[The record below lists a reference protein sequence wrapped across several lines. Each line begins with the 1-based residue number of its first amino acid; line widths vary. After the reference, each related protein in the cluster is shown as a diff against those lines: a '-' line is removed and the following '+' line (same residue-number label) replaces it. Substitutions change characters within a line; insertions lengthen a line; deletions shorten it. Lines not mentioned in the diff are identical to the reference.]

1 LFGIFLLILVTVLF
15 YYLGGGI
22 IDLEKNMAEILNEVE
37 MFIFV

>member
-1 LFGIFLLILVTVLF
+1 LVKLLFFH
-15 YYLGGGI
+15 YLGGGI